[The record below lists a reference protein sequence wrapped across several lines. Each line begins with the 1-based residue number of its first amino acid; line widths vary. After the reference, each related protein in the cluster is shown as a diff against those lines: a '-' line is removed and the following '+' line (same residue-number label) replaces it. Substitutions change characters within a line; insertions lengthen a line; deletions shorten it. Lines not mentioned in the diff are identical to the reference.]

1 MALLI
6 LLLFHESM
14 AEGTKQLRKDSQGK
28 SCLQIYDRS
37 DNNGPLRKFATYEA
51 DSSERLYFTISDY
64 QQEVVLF
71 GFQMA
76 VFHHDMF
83 VRIRDKQG
91 NVVYAPQQLSSSGN
105 GYITSYDQAVAGPSL
120 APYIQT
126 SGGYDPF
133 VFKPSYNGDYYIEFN
148 PDDPLLVPA
157 TDTIKY
163 RQIFELFDISIIN
176 GTSHRAI
183 EGRVWS
189 RAWDFTTQDYGN
201 AFTADLF
208 IYADDGIVTK
218 VNFNGMQPY
227 GFVVSS
233 NSTGTRN
240 DIDPYTNRQSVE
252 GNMTYPQYKIFLTYP
267 DSTVFKSGQLGL
279 LLKGMQIKCTT
290 SGYCFSCTT
299 TSSGALELLLDLNH
313 TPGYQPGSTDVLLG
327 ATVATAGQTC
337 LPWDGLDGLGQP
349 YRSTEEFMCI
359 ANFKRGLTHLPLY
372 DVEGH
377 PNGYI
382 VEMVVPEYKKLQLYW
397 DDTQLPEGIYQ
408 SEGCTPNL
416 STNEGCHNW
425 SAPDSNTVSTT
436 ALSHPMFGN
445 NRTINT
451 WWYANLQVDTNYV
464 SFPLPPPIN
473 ISSDHQIKADT
484 ARLCEK
490 SSIQLYALFGEQ
502 YAHSTHSWYIENKL
516 ISTDLAPTL
525 SGLHHDTKVLLQMKD
540 PVSGCLVQTDYTI
553 EVRNVFIPNLMTPN
567 GDDKND
573 RFEIVNIFPNTFLQV
588 YNAWGGTIYQ
598 NNNYDNNWDAAGV
611 SDGTY
616 FYQIHSGDHCGN
628 ISGWLEVLR

>member
-1 MALLI
+1 MT
-6 LLLFHESM
+6 
-14 AEGTKQLRKDSQGK
+14 EGTKQLRKNSQEK

-37 DNNGPLRKFATYEA
+37 DNKGPLRKFATYEA
-51 DSSERLYFTISDY
+51 DSSSRLYFTIANH

-76 VFHHDMF
+76 TFHHPIY
-83 VRIRDKQG
+83 VRIKNKQG
-91 NVVYAPQQLSSSGN
+91 QVVYDPQLLSSTGK
-105 GYITSYDQAVAGPSL
+105 GYIASYDQTVAGPSL
-120 APYIQT
+120 YPYIQT

-133 VFKPSYNGDYYIEFN
+133 IFDPTVNGDYYMEFN
-148 PDDPLLVPA
+148 PDDPLVIEA
-157 TDTIKY
+157 NDTLKY
-163 RQIFELFDISIIN
+163 RQIFELFDISIVDGIR
-176 GTSHRAI
+176 HQAI

-233 NSTGTRN
+233 NSTGTRK
-240 DIDPYTNRQSVE
+240 DADPFVNQQSVE

-267 DSTVFKSGQLGL
+267 DANVFKSGSLGL
-279 LLKGMQIKCTT
+279 NLMGLEIKCSTE
-290 SGYCFSCTT
+290 GYCFSCTT
-299 TSSGALELLLDLNH
+299 TSSGSLELLLDLNR
-313 TPGYQPGSTDVLLG
+313 TPGYQPGSEDVVLG
-327 ATVATAGQTC
+327 TTISSAGQVC

-349 YRSTEEFMCI
+349 YYSKEQFLCI
-359 ANFKRGLTHLPLY
+359 ANFRRGLTHLPLY

-397 DDTQLPEGIYQ
+397 DDTQLSGGINESQ
-408 SEGCTPNL
+408 GCTTNPTTSEGC
-416 STNEGCHNW
+416 HRW
-425 SAPDSNTVSTT
+425 SGPVDSNSINTT
-436 ALSHPMFGN
+436 TLPNHMFGN

-464 SFPLPPPIN
+464 RIPSPPPIN

-484 ARLCEK
+484 ARLCDK
-490 SSIQLYALFGEQ
+490 SSVQLFALFGEA
-502 YAHSTHSWYIENKL
+502 YAQSSHDWYIG
-516 ISTDLAPTL
+516 STLFSNDLAPTL
-525 SGLHHDTKVLLQMKD
+525 SGLTHDTKVLLQMKD
-540 PVSGCLVQTDYTI
+540 PTSGCLVRTEYTI
-553 EVRNVFIPNLMTPN
+553 EVRTIFIPNLMTPN

-573 RFEIVNIFPNTFLQV
+573 KFEIVNVFPNTSLEI
-588 YNAWGGTIYQ
+588 YNAWGSPIYR
-598 NNNYDNNWDAAGV
+598 NDNYDNNWGAADV

-616 FYQIHSGDHCGN
+616 FYQIKSGDKCGKFT
-628 ISGWLEVLR
+628 GWLEVLR